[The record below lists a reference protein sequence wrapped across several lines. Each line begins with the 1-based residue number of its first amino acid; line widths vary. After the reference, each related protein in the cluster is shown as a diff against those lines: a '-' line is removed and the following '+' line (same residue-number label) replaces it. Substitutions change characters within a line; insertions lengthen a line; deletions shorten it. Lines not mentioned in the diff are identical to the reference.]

1 MTSGMT
7 AQEETALADA
17 AGWLARLQA
26 VDVSEA
32 DGLAFDSWLAVP
44 GHKAAYRRALSVWHD
59 ADAGAAQVLAELD
72 DAARRASR
80 RTPVGPSRRW
90 MVGAGGFAVAAGLAV
105 AVLPAYLGKSS
116 IATYQTSRGK
126 TQRVVL
132 EDGSTIDIN
141 AETKLSVSYGRGS
154 REVIIAEGE
163 AIFDVA
169 HDADRPFT
177 VEAAGRT
184 VRVLGTQFNVRS
196 RSGALAVV
204 VARGKVEVR
213 PQDAGSGLTYVLT
226 PGQRLSLDRAGI
238 GAVRSVDP
246 QEALSWRLGRLV
258 YREEPLA
265 EVVADL
271 NRQFQP
277 QIEIADPELASMP
290 VTGVIVLD
298 DPRAIAERLALMLP
312 VRSIPSERGLL
323 LHRK

>member
-1 MTSGMT
+1 MT
-7 AQEETALADA
+7 AQEETALAEA
-17 AGWLARLQA
+17 AGWLARLQGPE
-26 VDVSEA
+26 VSEH
-32 DGLAFDSWLAVP
+32 DGLAFDAWLAIP
-44 GHKAAYRRALSVWHD
+44 GHRAAYRRTLSVWHD
-59 ADAGAAQVLAELD
+59 AAAGAAQVLAEMD
-72 DAARRASR
+72 AEAGRAARRKPAG
-80 RTPVGPSRRW
+80 VSRRW

-105 AVLPAYLGKSS
+105 AVLPAYLEKPSV
-116 IATYQTSRGK
+116 ATYETPRGE

-141 AETKLSVSYGRGS
+141 AETRLSVSYGRGA
-154 REVIIAEGE
+154 RAVTITEGE

-169 HDADRPFT
+169 HDAGRPFT
-177 VEAAGRT
+177 VAAAGRT

-196 RSGALAVV
+196 RSGTLSVV

-213 PQDAGSGLTYVLT
+213 PQDAAAGKAYVLV
-226 PGQRLSLDRAGI
+226 PGQRLSFDRSGV
-238 GAVRSVDP
+238 GALRTVDP

-258 YREEPLA
+258 YRDEPLA

-277 QIEIADPELASMP
+277 QIELADPELAAMP

-298 DPRAIAERLALMLP
+298 DPQAIAGRLSLMLP
-312 VRSIPSERGLL
+312 VRSVPSERGLL